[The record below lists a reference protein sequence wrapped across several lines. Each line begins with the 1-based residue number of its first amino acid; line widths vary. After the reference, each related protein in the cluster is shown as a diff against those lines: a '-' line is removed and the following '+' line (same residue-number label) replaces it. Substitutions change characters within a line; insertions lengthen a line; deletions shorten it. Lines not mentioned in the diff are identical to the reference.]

1 MISPSRIAHWPP
13 LLRAI
18 AFIAG
23 VIVGWLPFALP
34 FYWLSAQGKLPGGD
48 LAPTALLYLFFL
60 GLLPRWERKIHH
72 IQHPWYYIGLTDRV
86 SVLVPLVR
94 GVCIGLASVG
104 ILAGL
109 QVMFGWA
116 EVSLVNQ
123 NWAGLVLA
131 GSLTAMAVG
140 WAEELLFRGWLLREL
155 EQGSSATTA
164 LVGTSLIFA
173 LAHFIK
179 PLDVILATL
188 PQFFGLLLLGLILGW
203 ARRTSVLGGN
213 GGTTTSLG
221 LPIGLHSGL
230 VWGYYILSV
239 GDLLAPTAAVPDW
252 VTGRDGNPMAGML
265 GVILL
270 GGLAMWFRHQAH
282 RKSPS

>member
-1 MISPSRIAHWPP
+1 
-13 LLRAI
+13 
-18 AFIAG
+18 
-23 VIVGWLPFALP
+23 
-34 FYWLSAQGKLPGGD
+34 
-48 LAPTALLYLFFL
+48 
-60 GLLPRWERKIHH
+60 
-72 IQHPWYYIGLTDRV
+72 
-86 SVLVPLVR
+86 
-94 GVCIGLASVG
+94 
-104 ILAGL
+104 
-109 QVMFGWA
+109 
-116 EVSLVNQ
+116 
-123 NWAGLVLA
+123 
-131 GSLTAMAVG
+131 MAVG

-282 RKSPS
+282 RKKPLLAQCRDNRGSELQIIHIPNSGHRVARLRVRSIKTCWVLRSASPWAGFRCR